1 MKHCNRAACNYVHFT
16 QFMHLFSKRNIYIY
30 VYIYC
35 ISVVGINISA
45 TNTMDKK
52 QKINY
57 KNHVL
62 NSKQQQK
69 KRKRKLNNKIT
80 KEKEKG
86 NMSYTLRIFFQT
98 ISKSHRSA
106 FFFYNFFF
114 EYLIQKRIHIQ
125 PASYI

>member
-1 MKHCNRAACNYVHFT
+1 M
-16 QFMHLFSKRNIYIY
+16 Y

-52 QKINY
+52 QEINY

-69 KRKRKLNNKIT
+69 KRKEN
-80 KEKEKG
+80 
-86 NMSYTLRIFFQT
+86 
-98 ISKSHRSA
+98 
-106 FFFYNFFF
+106 
-114 EYLIQKRIHIQ
+114 
-125 PASYI
+125 